1 MNDKKKV
8 LIIGDGA
15 SVFVLNH
22 VKHFI
27 AYNNNYSFSILLTN
41 DHLEQA
47 YNTYFDEVHYSFKRS
62 FLTKIPFIKG
72 AIIRLMIIFSILKF
86 KKKYDIVHIQFLND
100 NIVYFNVFHRIAK
113 KVIIF
118 VWGSDYY
125 RSSGFNKWLKKRI
138 FKTADIITFGN
149 EQTRNDFIREI
160 PTKAKISIVRFG
172 LIMMDYIKE
181 LNASRQDS
189 RAVFG
194 FPRDKILITIG
205 YNLNPSQQHGK
216 ILDALSS
223 LKHENYYK
231 DLFLVVPVTYPA
243 DKNGYKAK
251 LQVALESTGIEY
263 KLIES
268 FLPEMMNAHLRNSSD
283 IMIQLQTTDQ
293 LSGTMQ
299 EYFAT
304 ENIVITGSWL
314 PYKIF
319 EDKGIYFIKIN
330 AFSELA
336 KKIDD
341 IIINFDEY
349 QQRTINNKSIIMEM
363 SSWKNNIQAWID
375 LYE

>member
-27 AYNNNYSFSILLTN
+27 AYNKNYSFSILLTN
-41 DHLEQA
+41 DHLDQA
-47 YNTYFDEVHYSFKRS
+47 YSAYFDEVHFAFKSS

-72 AIIRLMIIFSILKF
+72 AIIRLMIIFSLLRF
-86 KKKYDIVHIQFLND
+86 KKKYDFVHIQFLND
-100 NIVYFNVFHRIAK
+100 NIIYFNVFHRIAK

-125 RSSGFNKWLKKRI
+125 RSSGLNKWLKKRI
-138 FKTADIITFGN
+138 FKTADTITFGN

-160 PTKAKISIVRFG
+160 PTNAKISIVRFG
-172 LIMMDYIKE
+172 LIMMDYIKN

-194 FPRDKILITIG
+194 FPQDKILIAIG
-205 YNLNPSQQHGK
+205 YNLNPNQQHGK
-216 ILDALSS
+216 ILDALSA
-223 LKHENYYK
+223 LKNKDYYK

-251 LQVALESTGIEY
+251 LEFALESTGIAY
-263 KLIES
+263 KMIES

-299 EYFAT
+299 EYFAA
-304 ENIVITGSWL
+304 ENIVVTGSWL

-319 EDKGIYFIKIN
+319 EDKGIYFSKIN
-330 AFSELA
+330 SFSELA
-336 KKIDD
+336 MKIDD

-363 SSWKNNIQAWID
+363 SSWENNIQAWID